1 MSYLWSSDEVAEAAG
16 GISLAEWNAK
26 GVSIDSRTVS
36 SRDLFI
42 ALTGPNFDGHDF
54 VLDAMAAGAAAAIVK
69 HVPENC
75 KGTREENKLVL
86 VDDTLDALYG
96 LARSARLRT
105 DARITAITGS
115 VGKTG
120 TKEALRSALS
130 GLENVHANAGNLNN
144 ALGVPLSLARMPR
157 NTRFGVFEMGM
168 NHAGELT
175 PLSCLVK
182 PDIAI
187 ITAVEAVHLEFFE
200 SVAAIAEAK
209 AEIFCGLKPGG
220 TAILPINTPY
230 LPLLRKAADAA
241 GSRQTI
247 TFGDSEYA
255 DAKLIDVK
263 IAEGMTHVFAELFG
277 RELSYTIGIA
287 GRHIALNS
295 LAVLAAIHVLDL
307 DPFLAAS
314 HFQDIKPGRGRGTRH
329 TLPWQGGSIVLV
341 DESYN
346 ASPASVT
353 ALTETLGGYKDEER
367 RILVL
372 GDMLELGK
380 HGPELHAALA
390 EPILNCNI
398 DLVFTAGSLM
408 KRLNDALP
416 PAVRG
421 GHAKDPES
429 LLPVLKSSLKSGDVV
444 AVKGSF
450 GSNMNQIISA
460 LLQGPQKGCFP
471 PSVTINGNQP
481 GNG

>member
-16 GISLAEWNAK
+16 GNSLAEWNAE

-36 SRDLFI
+36 SKDLFI

-54 VLDAMAAGAAAAIVK
+54 VRDAMAAGAAAAIVK

-75 KGTREENKLVL
+75 KGTHEENKLVL

-96 LARSARLRT
+96 LARSARLRA

-120 TKEALRSALS
+120 TKEALRRVLS
-130 GLENVHANAGNLNN
+130 GHENVHANAGNLNN

-175 PLSCLVK
+175 PLSFLVK

-187 ITAVEAVHLEFFE
+187 ITAVEAVHLEFFD
-200 SVAAIAEAK
+200 SVDSIANAK
-209 AEIFCGLKPGG
+209 AEIFSGLRSGG
-220 TAILPINTPY
+220 TAVLPINSPY
-230 LPLLRKAADAA
+230 MPLLRKSADAA
-241 GSRQTI
+241 GSHQTI
-247 TFGDSEYA
+247 TFGDSEHA
-255 DAKLIDVK
+255 DAKLIGVK
-263 IAEGMTHVFAELFG
+263 IDEGMTHVIAELFG
-277 RELSYTIGIA
+277 RKLSYTIGIA

-295 LAVLAAIHVLDL
+295 LAVLAAIHALDL

-314 HFQDIKPGRGRGTRH
+314 HFEDIKPGRGRGTRH
-329 TLPWQGGSIVLV
+329 TLPWQSGSIVLV

-346 ASPASVT
+346 ASPASII
-353 ALTETLGGYKDEER
+353 ALTETLGEYKEEER

-380 HGPELHAALA
+380 HGPDLHAALA
-390 EPILNCNI
+390 EPILNCDI
-398 DLVFTAGSLM
+398 DLVFTTGSLM
-408 KRLNDALP
+408 KRLSDALP

-421 GHAKDPES
+421 GHAKDPAS
-429 LLPVLKSSLKSGDVV
+429 LMPVLKSSLRSGDIV

-450 GSNMNQIISA
+450 GSNMNQIISG
-460 LLQGPQKGCFP
+460 LSRVPRKHVDS
-471 PSVTINGNQP
+471 PSFTISGNQL
-481 GNG
+481 GKG